1 MGLEA
6 ATTAAQEIIIVFHC
20 CCKRIVAR
28 SKQIRVISEYG
39 ALTVYEAVGTIPEVD
54 VALSAS
60 LTCAILE
67 GRFEVTIARWSVP
80 ASKPSNEG
88 NRSAIMAVRLCGG
101 RW

>member
-28 SKQIRVISEYG
+28 SKQIRVIAEQG
-39 ALTVYEAVGTIPEVD
+39 TFTVYEAVAAIPEVD

-60 LTCAILE
+60 LTCAMLKA
-67 GRFEVTIARWSVP
+67 RFEVTIAGCSLP